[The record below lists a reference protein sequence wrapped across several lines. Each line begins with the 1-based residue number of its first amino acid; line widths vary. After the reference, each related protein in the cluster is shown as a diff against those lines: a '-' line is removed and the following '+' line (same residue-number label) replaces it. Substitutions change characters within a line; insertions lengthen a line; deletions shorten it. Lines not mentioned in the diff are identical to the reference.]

1 MNHPITTTDAV
12 ATWKLAHRFVL
23 DTYRLTERLPQ
34 SEQTGLTNKI
44 RSSAVRVA
52 SNIVEG
58 YARKDSAAYLNHLS
72 DSQVAL
78 EEVKYALLVARDLG
92 YVSEGQYDVAMAQA
106 EDISERLEA
115 MTAKLSVTQAAAQ
128 PAAPLQ
134 EQDEAETLLF
144 GQTRGVRETAKGLW
158 NWVTG
163 STGRLRRTQDE
174 GHVWTETP
182 SLPEVPQSAP
192 SPTAQAPA
200 SKQGADAPS
209 LPSYLEEAKTW
220 NLEDHQATEDTSER
234 ERFAKLG

>member
-34 SEQTGLTNKI
+34 SEQAGLTNKV

-58 YARKDSAAYLNHLS
+58 YARKDGAAYLNHLS

-92 YVSEGQYDVAMAQA
+92 YISEGQYDVAMAQA

-115 MTAKLSVTQAAAQ
+115 MTAKLSVTEAAAASSAALPED
-128 PAAPLQ
+128 PATEP
-134 EQDEAETLLF
+134 ELF
-144 GQTRGVRETAKGLW
+144 GQSRGVRETARGLW
-158 NWVTG
+158 SWVTN
-163 STGRLRRTQDE
+163 STGRLRRSRDE

-182 SLPEVPQSAP
+182 SLPDLPSSASDTAAPQ
-192 SPTAQAPA
+192 
-200 SKQGADAPS
+200 APS

-220 NLEDHQATEDTSER
+220 NLEDHESTSDEAER
-234 ERFAKLG
+234 ERFAKLN